1 MRKQKGGPMKRSEA
15 RAKIALCIARQA
27 IESDNIDVDLSWLS
41 TDEVLQCMEDA
52 GMLPPK
58 GYLSH
63 IGVVDNMWEEE

>member
-1 MRKQKGGPMKRSEA
+1 MRRSEM

-27 IESDNIDVDLSWLS
+27 IESGNVDIPLSWLS

-58 GYLSH
+58 TYLAY